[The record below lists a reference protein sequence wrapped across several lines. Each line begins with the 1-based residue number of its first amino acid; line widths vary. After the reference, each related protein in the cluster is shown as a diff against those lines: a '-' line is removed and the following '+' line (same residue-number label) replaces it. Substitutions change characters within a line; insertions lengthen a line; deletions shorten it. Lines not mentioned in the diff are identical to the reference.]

1 MAETRS
7 TSVAKSPPTARVMN
21 VLIAL
26 SNSSHGLTSA
36 ELAKDCAI
44 STSTCA
50 LVLAELERRAW
61 VARRGD
67 RRYVLG
73 SGLFGLVHGLRE
85 QFPLLDRGRDA
96 LRFLHRTLGAGCSM
110 SRISAR
116 HLTTVDAVGHGT
128 DGEHAVGQRFP
139 IDPPFG
145 LVAMA
150 WRDDDFVEAWLHG
163 VTPRL
168 TRTEIAEHRR
178 VLADIRARGYGA
190 WRFDDTHRSL
200 HTRLADVL
208 ASLEP
213 TAQVARQLTTL
224 MTMVTLRSVTDVLET
239 ELATTEF
246 VVLPILA
253 HDGQPEYQIEIHL
266 GHSAGLTL
274 PELDTALRH
283 AQGLLAARWPDS
295 AKD

>member
-1 MAETRS
+1 VGES
-7 TSVAKSPPTARVMN
+7 TAKSPPTARVMD
-21 VLIAL
+21 VLGTLAD
-26 SNSSHGLTSA
+26 SPNGRTSA
-36 ELAKDCAI
+36 ELAKACRI

-61 VARRGD
+61 LARRED

-73 SGLFGLVHGLRE
+73 SGLFGLVHGLRT

-96 LRFLHRTLGAGCSM
+96 LRFLHDALGAGCSM
-110 SRISAR
+110 SKIGER

-150 WRDDDFVEAWLHG
+150 WCDDDFVDAWLRR

-168 TRTEIAEHRR
+168 TRAEVAQHGR

-200 HTRLADVL
+200 HHRLADVL

-213 TAQVARQLTTL
+213 TAQVTRQLTTL
-224 MTMVTLRSVTDVLET
+224 MTMMTLQSVTDSLET
-239 ELATTEF
+239 DLASTEF
-246 VVLPILA
+246 VVLPIFGRSGQLA
-253 HDGQPEYQIEIHL
+253 AQPEYQIEIHL
-266 GHSAGLTL
+266 GRPAGLTL
-274 PELDTALRH
+274 EALDAALRR
-283 AQGLLAARWPDS
+283 AQEMLA
-295 AKD
+295 

>member
-1 MAETRS
+1 MDVLGTLAN
-7 TSVAKSPPTARVMN
+7 SPGG
-21 VLIAL
+21 
-26 SNSSHGLTSA
+26 HTSA
-36 ELAKDCAI
+36 ELAKACRI

-61 VARRGD
+61 VARRED

-73 SGLFGLVHGLRE
+73 SGLFGLVHGLRT

-96 LRFLHRTLGAGCSM
+96 LRDLHDTLGAGCSM
-110 SRISAR
+110 SRIGDR
-116 HLTTVDAVGHGT
+116 DLTTVDTVGHGT

-150 WRDDDFVEAWLHG
+150 WRDDEFVESWLHR

-168 TRTEIAEHRR
+168 TRAEVAQHQR

-190 WRFDDTHRSL
+190 WRFDDTHQSL
-200 HTRLADVL
+200 HHRLADVL

-213 TAQVARQLTTL
+213 TARVTRQLTTL
-224 MTMVTLRSVTDVLET
+224 MTMVTMRSVTHELET
-239 ELATTEF
+239 ELASTEF
-246 VVLPILA
+246 VVLPIFA
-253 HDGQPEYQIEIHL
+253 HGGQPEYQIEIHL
-266 GHSAGLTL
+266 GRPAGLTL
-274 PELDTALRH
+274 AALETALRH
-283 AQGLLAARWPDS
+283 AQAMLT
-295 AKD
+295 

>member
-1 MAETRS
+1 VDTSMAGTGSES
-7 TSVAKSPPTARVMN
+7 GPKSPPTARVMD
-21 VLIAL
+21 VLAAL
-26 SNSSHGLTSA
+26 ANSKPGLTSA
-36 ELAKDCAI
+36 ELAKKCAI

-67 RRYVLG
+67 RRYALG

-96 LRFLHRTLGAGCSM
+96 LCFLHETLGAGCSM
-110 SRISAR
+110 SRIGAR

-150 WRDDDFVEAWLHG
+150 WRDDDIVQAWLHR
-163 VTPRL
+163 VMPRL
-168 TRTEIAEHRR
+168 SRTEIAEHRR
-178 VLADIRARGYGA
+178 VLGDIRARGYGA

-213 TAQVARQLTTL
+213 TAQVTRQLTTL
-224 MTMVTLRSVTDVLET
+224 MTMVTLQSVTDALET
-239 ELATTEF
+239 SLPTTEF
-246 VVLPILA
+246 VVLPIFGS
-253 HDGQPEYQIEIHL
+253 DGQPEYQIEIHL

-274 PELDTALRH
+274 STLENALRH
-283 AQGLLAARWPDS
+283 AQGLLTAGVT
-295 AKD
+295 